1 MNALRYRPLLLLLA
15 VLSLALGASG
25 CGKNAAPSPSST
37 TSPNP
42 PLSAQAADDIA
53 LQFATTLSQQR
64 GVPLSQVGTTSLV
77 AVARG
82 ERAAVALR
90 SAGVETI
97 QTEGGLTWSVVVRFF
112 DAGGNEQPIYN
123 PLTTAR
129 VVVHAKVRGTLASP
143 EHHAFIGSDRML
155 DVVGL
160 LPSESTIEI
169 DGAANDTADAAF
181 DAADGSASRRY
192 HLVGAGA
199 LADVRQLKDAAVNP
213 YPLSGTVRWE
223 VIADASS
230 TDQNGTKEAHYDAT
244 VLVTFN
250 GTRYPTIEVSEHF
263 RYRMDLETGAIE
275 RLPA

>member
-1 MNALRYRPLLLLLA
+1 MKGLRYRPLSLPLA
-15 VLSLALGASG
+15 ALVLALAAAG
-25 CGKNAAPSPSST
+25 CGKNAASSGSST

-53 LQFATTLSQQR
+53 LQFATTLSRQH
-64 GVPLSQVGTTSLV
+64 GVPLSQVGTTSL
-77 AVARG
+77 AALARG
-82 ERAAVALR
+82 EGSATALR
-90 SAGVETI
+90 RARVESI

-112 DAGGNEQPIYN
+112 DAAGNEQPIYN
-123 PLTTAR
+123 PATTAR

-155 DVVGL
+155 DVAGL
-160 LPSESTIEI
+160 LPTETTLEI

-181 DAADGSASRRY
+181 DAANGSASRHY

-199 LADVRQLKDAAVNP
+199 LTDVRQLKDPAVNP
-213 YPLSGTVRWE
+213 YPLSGTARWAII
-223 VIADASS
+223 VDASS
-230 TDQNGTKEAHYDAT
+230 TDHNGTTDAHYDAT

-263 RYRMDLETGAIE
+263 RYQMDLETGAIE